1 MRPSD
6 YVRGYPQNLAR
17 PRWVSVP
24 CTYLPSMPRTLP
36 ISRCSSGKPLQF
48 RWFGYPPSPQGLD
61 LETAT
66 EKFLSVVTGSNREL
80 NDYVV
85 AMARAEFRH
94 TLKIATSGQLSPSR
108 HVKPI
113 ESANPPPLF
122 EIRWQGVTVREMNQD
137 GQLEDRRLLIRMYH
151 SEPTNLPQFFIG
163 HHIHEKLISGD
174 HSTWLLQNEEIEIAL
189 GFYHS
194 GLQGRWGIKLEN

>member
-17 PRWVSVP
+17 PRWVSVL

-48 RWFGYPPSPQGLD
+48 RWFGYPPSPQALD

-85 AMARAEFRH
+85 AMAKAEFRH
-94 TLKIATSGQLSPSR
+94 TLKLAISGQLSPSR

-113 ESANPPPLF
+113 ERSMPKRVSYAL
-122 EIRWQGVTVREMNQD
+122 EISIVSKSPV
-137 GQLEDRRLLIRMYH
+137 
-151 SEPTNLPQFFIG
+151 PTNLMRTPSMTK
-163 HHIHEKLISGD
+163 ESPR
-174 HSTWLLQNEEIEIAL
+174 TAT
-189 GFYHS
+189 
-194 GLQGRWGIKLEN
+194 

>member
-1 MRPSD
+1 MSVVTHRTSLGR
-6 YVRGYPQNLAR
+6 VGFRCFALIF
-17 PRWVSVP
+17 PR
-24 CTYLPSMPRTLP
+24 CTRTLL

-85 AMARAEFRH
+85 AMAKAEFRH
-94 TLKIATSGQLSPSR
+94 TLKLAISGQLSPSR

-122 EIRWQGVTVREMNQD
+122 EIRWQSVTVREINQD

-174 HSTWLLQNEEIEIAL
+174 HSTWLLQNEEIEVAL
-189 GFYHS
+189 RFLSQWPTGKM
-194 GLQGRWGIKLEN
+194 GNRT